1 MFGKKKEKEECIRI
15 CLNGVEIYRGTMT
28 DLPLKEEIILGKS
41 DEFFNYPNL
50 CFNGD
55 NTENTIFDLEQSLQK
70 AQKELEEA
78 EKQENWELWNR
89 YAAFPGVDS
98 VERI

>member
-1 MFGKKKEKEECIRI
+1 MFVKKKEKEECIRI

-41 DEFFNYPNL
+41 DEFFNDPNP
-50 CFNGD
+50 CF
-55 NTENTIFDLEQSLQK
+55 IHRSAVRVRLL
-70 AQKELEEA
+70 AELEEA
-78 EKQENWELWNR
+78 EKQKNWELWNR